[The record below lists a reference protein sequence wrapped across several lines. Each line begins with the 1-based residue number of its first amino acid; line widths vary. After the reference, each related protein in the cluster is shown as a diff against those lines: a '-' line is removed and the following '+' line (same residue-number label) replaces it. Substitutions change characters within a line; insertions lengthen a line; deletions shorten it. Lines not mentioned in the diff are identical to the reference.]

1 MRQGQM
7 GVVAHFAIRAGRH
20 DDFEEAARDATGF
33 VQTNEPDGLIYDWH
47 VADDGTSAAVYEVW
61 ASPEAVLA
69 HLHWGCRCALA
80 RERRSCG
87 GDIVLDDTGRPT
99 APGRRSGT
107 RAGAQCRDV
116 RVGQWATSR
125 ARVLPAVDDW
135 ILSYV
140 WLRGRS

>member
-69 HLHWGCRCALA
+69 HLRWGCVVPWHA
-80 RERRSCG
+80 S
-87 GDIVLDDTGRPT
+87 VGR
-99 APGRRSGT
+99 A
-107 RAGAQCRDV
+107 A
-116 RVGQWATSR
+116 AT
-125 ARVLPAVDDW
+125 
-135 ILSYV
+135 
-140 WLRGRS
+140 